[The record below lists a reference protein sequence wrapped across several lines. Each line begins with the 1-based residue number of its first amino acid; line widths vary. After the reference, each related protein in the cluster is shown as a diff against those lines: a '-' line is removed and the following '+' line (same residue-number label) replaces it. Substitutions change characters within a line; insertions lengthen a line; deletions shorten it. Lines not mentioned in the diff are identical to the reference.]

1 MVVLRLR
8 CIRLGKPQ
16 MTAANRGKWAE
27 GEVKKELAKRSAASS
42 SFAFYR
48 LPDARAGSL
57 QATLADYLVL
67 VEGCLVL
74 LEVKEVAHDYRLSY
88 TNFSSSQVARQR
100 LWEAAGAV
108 GLVAVAHST
117 TKSWRVLPLER
128 FTSRD
133 SGASW
138 DLRDSETSSLS
149 EGLQCQLKNL
159 CQKKAPNSVSG
170 SI

>member
-1 MVVLRLR
+1 MS
-8 CIRLGKPQ
+8 
-16 MTAANRGKWAE
+16 TAANRGKWAE
-27 GEVKKELAKRSAASS
+27 GEVKKELAKRSAASAQ
-42 SFAFYR
+42 FAFYR

-67 VEGCLVL
+67 IEGCLVL
-74 LEVKEVAHDYRLSY
+74 LEVKEVAHDYRLNY
-88 TNFSSSQVARQR
+88 TNFSPSQVARQR
-100 LWEAAGAV
+100 LWEEAGAV

-117 TKSWRVLPLER
+117 AKAWRVLPLQR
-128 FTSRD
+128 FLARD

-159 CQKKAPNSVSG
+159 CQRKALSLASG
-170 SI
+170 NT